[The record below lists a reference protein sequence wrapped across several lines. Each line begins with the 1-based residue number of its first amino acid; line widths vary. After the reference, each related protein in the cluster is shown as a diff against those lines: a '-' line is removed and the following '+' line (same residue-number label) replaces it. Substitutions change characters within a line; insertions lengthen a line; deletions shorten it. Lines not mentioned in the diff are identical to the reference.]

1 METVDQAALTPDQL
15 AALIAGGG
23 YARCED
29 PKTHIVYHLIQQPE
43 PSTID
48 DDYVREKLAE
58 AYADIEKNGL
68 KPLDMADIK
77 AELQRRLALRTG
89 SAN

>member
-68 KPLDMADIK
+68 NRSIWRISKPNYSV
-77 AELQRRLALRTG
+77 G
-89 SAN
+89 WH